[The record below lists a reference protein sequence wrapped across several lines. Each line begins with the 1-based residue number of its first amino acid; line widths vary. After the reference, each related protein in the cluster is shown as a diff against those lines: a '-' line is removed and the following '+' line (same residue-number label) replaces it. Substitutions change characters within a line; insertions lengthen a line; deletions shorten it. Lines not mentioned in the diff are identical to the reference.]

1 MAPRLAELGIDA
13 IWVPPSIK
21 NTDPASTG
29 YAPFDHYDLGD
40 KYQKSHT
47 GTRLGIKD
55 ELLRM
60 VAVMHANG
68 IDVIQDVVLNHVF
81 AAGSATGA
89 GGIDLQS
96 WNDKY
101 TNFRYV
107 SFATPSTTE
116 DANDYL
122 SRSGRFP
129 KNWQNFHNNPGHD
142 CKSGDICS
150 SYWGPDV
157 CYYPDAY
164 GQSSNAI
171 FNPPQSSDYMRNEMR
186 KWVLW
191 YKKQMGFDGFRL
203 DAVKHFLSAV
213 TEDILYNAQHNA
225 DWASGGDEMF
235 AVGEYVGGPGE
246 LDAWCAAVQNRAGTF
261 DFSLRGAL
269 YGIVSSGGYF
279 NMGSIPSAQQSNR
292 LRTVTFV
299 NSHDTFRPIL
309 SPSGNYLGFDSNQ
322 ELAPHIDPYDGRLSA
337 AYAVAFAVDGT
348 PSVFFEDLFDLGR
361 IDNRYT
367 HDPSKPL
374 QLPVRSDL
382 VNIIWCHQHLRFK
395 EGAYK
400 VSHMSEDVLV
410 IERSSRAIIGIT
422 DDWLLWNT
430 VTVPTDFSPGT
441 VLKDYSGATLEATTV
456 GIDRKVTI
464 KIPPCNGSALNGR
477 RCYAIWGPLS
487 SPGFNLIPRETTQ
500 EWELAD
506 DLGDSHPLSLQQ
518 GGQLPRN
525 SIDQRTAG
533 KIFVE
538 AAHSVKFRLT
548 PSNILHDTT
557 IEFYKDDLLLHSQSD
572 TGIMNGVFT
581 PNFTGWYDTRSNY

>member
-1 MAPRLAELGIDA
+1 MKNDGLG
-13 IWVPPSIK
+13 V
-21 NTDPASTG
+21 G

-40 KYQKSHT
+40 KYQKGHT
-47 GTRLGIKD
+47 GTRFGTKD

-68 IDVIQDVVLNHVF
+68 IDVIQDIVLNHVF

-89 GGIDLQS
+89 GGIDLSS

-107 SFATPSTTE
+107 SYATPASTE

-142 CKSGDICS
+142 CSTGDICS
-150 SYWGPDV
+150 SFWGPDI
-157 CYYPDAY
+157 CYYPNAY
-164 GQSSNAI
+164 GESSNAI
-171 FNPPQSSDYMRNEMR
+171 FNPPQTADYMRNEIR
-186 KWVLW
+186 RWVLW

-203 DAVKHFLSAV
+203 DAVKHFLSSV

-235 AVGEYVGGPGE
+235 AVGEYVGGRGE
-246 LDAWCAAVQNRAGTF
+246 LDAWCASVQNRAGTF

-269 YGIVSSGGYF
+269 YGIVSGNGYF
-279 NMGSIPSAQQSNR
+279 DMGSTPSAEQFNR
-292 LRTVTFV
+292 FRTVTFV
-299 NSHDTFRPIL
+299 NSHDTFRPVL
-309 SPSGNYLGFDSNQ
+309 SPSGNYLGFDTSQ
-322 ELAPHIDPYDGRLSA
+322 ELFPHIDPYDGRLSA

-348 PSVFFEDLFDLGR
+348 PTVFFEDLFDIGR
-361 IDNRYT
+361 DGNRYS
-367 HDPSKPL
+367 HDPKSPL

-400 VSHMSEDVLV
+400 VPHMSQDVLV
-410 IERSSRAIIGIT
+410 IERSARAIIGVT
-422 DDWLLWNT
+422 DNWLLWNT
-430 VTVPTDFSPGT
+430 VTVTTDFIPGT
-441 VLKDYSGATLEATTV
+441 VLKDYSEATLETTTV
-456 GIDRKVTI
+456 GQDRKVTI
-464 KIPPCNGSALNGR
+464 KIPPCDGSALNGR

-487 SPGFNLIPRETTQ
+487 LPGFNMASRETTQ

-518 GGQLPRN
+518 GGQLPAN
-525 SIDQRTAG
+525 SIEVRTAG
-533 KIFVE
+533 NIFVE
-538 AAHSVKFRLT
+538 ALTEVKYRLT
-548 PSNILHDTT
+548 PSSFLHETT
-557 IEFYKDDLLLHSQSD
+557 VEIYSNEVLLYSQSG
-572 TGIMNGVFT
+572 TGIMNGAYM
-581 PNFTGWYDTRSNY
+581 PDSTGWY